1 MKPGIEFVFYSDQK
15 STYLRIVHN
24 SNKTFIIISIFTN
37 RIPAHEWFHKCN
49 KLKQEFITKVWACT
63 SGSVNTLEAVERYA
77 REWIRTED
85 IKYKKRIKVKKW
97 RDQISKEK
105 EEERTKKELELKE
118 NVQDCKDCERR
129 MKNHEKSKETKR
141 KLAEWK
147 EIKSMKE
154 ELERADD
161 LVKTVHEME
170 RNIGK

>member
-1 MKPGIEFVFYSDQK
+1 MNG
-15 STYLRIVHN
+15 
-24 SNKTFIIISIFTN
+24 
-37 RIPAHEWFHKCN
+37 
-49 KLKQEFITKVWACT
+49 
-63 SGSVNTLEAVERYA
+63 
-77 REWIRTED
+77 
-85 IKYKKRIKVKKW
+85 
-97 RDQISKEK
+97 SKEK

-170 RNIGK
+170 RNIGNRVTFKIKDQEFH